1 MNERASAD
9 AERLEGARVNTC
21 AAVMTSCTC
30 EEVLSRLILD
40 PVGSQGA
47 ALATS
52 LNALV
57 VGLFVGPTRF
67 GTEICI
73 IVTSSFRNVDYEM
86 GLRRF

>member
-57 VGLFVGPTRF
+57 VGLFEGPTALWNGNLHNCDVFVQECRL
-67 GTEICI
+67 
-73 IVTSSFRNVDYEM
+73 RD
-86 GLRRF
+86 GLT